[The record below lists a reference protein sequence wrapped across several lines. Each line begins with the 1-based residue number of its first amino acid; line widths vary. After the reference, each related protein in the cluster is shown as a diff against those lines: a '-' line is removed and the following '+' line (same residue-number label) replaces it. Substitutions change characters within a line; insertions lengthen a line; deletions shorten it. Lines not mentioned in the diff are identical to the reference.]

1 MLVINK
7 YTTIILLCFDVLLFI
22 IIFDRMPV
30 VLSITQ
36 ILLGLPLWFWC
47 IERAFREQKRVGW
60 LWLLISAPLIRQMF
74 WVILP
79 VILFYTAP
87 FRDFLP
93 LLNLLSN
100 NNDITHGAIIMT
112 IGNYVMFLSL
122 YWGIKF
128 INISRLPV
136 HVFDYRSPNYLFII
150 GLLLIFTWTY
160 FRVEDITSEL
170 LQIESNYGSSV
181 TAGWGYVAQS
191 MILLFFL
198 PRRDA
203 SLSRKHIL
211 IWVIATIVFVIPFLT
226 IGQRMHILYPFVVL
240 TCLYTVCKTSI
251 NINFTKLI
259 LLIVCALVSVIF
271 VFFISDNVRSKYFWT
286 GYHAPISEVIQ
297 MPTLPIAMALTEVN
311 TRFNSPLIVN
321 ELVSERPDLFPQ
333 RNLLN
338 LAASFIVPFDNR
350 YIKISEVLKID
361 NDMNSMPPGKYLMTS
376 VLEGESTASW
386 PPETEFFLDAGY
398 VGVFIGW
405 SLIGLIYCAWIQ
417 LLLRLKL
424 HPSIFM
430 SIILGCLFTELILA
444 ELATRFIAV
453 ITFRLAVLVVFLLGV
468 KYLSKLFFYSS
479 GEKMIA
485 SKGRF

>member
-1 MLVINK
+1 
-7 YTTIILLCFDVLLFI
+7 
-22 IIFDRMPV
+22 
-30 VLSITQ
+30 
-36 ILLGLPLWFWC
+36 
-47 IERAFREQKRVGW
+47 
-60 LWLLISAPLIRQMF
+60 
-74 WVILP
+74 
-79 VILFYTAP
+79 
-87 FRDFLP
+87 
-93 LLNLLSN
+93 
-100 NNDITHGAIIMT
+100 
-112 IGNYVMFLSL
+112 
-122 YWGIKF
+122 
-128 INISRLPV
+128 
-136 HVFDYRSPNYLFII
+136 
-150 GLLLIFTWTY
+150 
-160 FRVEDITSEL
+160 
-170 LQIESNYGSSV
+170 
-181 TAGWGYVAQS
+181 
-191 MILLFFL
+191 
-198 PRRDA
+198 
-203 SLSRKHIL
+203 
-211 IWVIATIVFVIPFLT
+211 
-226 IGQRMHILYPFVVL
+226 
-240 TCLYTVCKTSI
+240 
-251 NINFTKLI
+251 
-259 LLIVCALVSVIF
+259 VIF
-271 VFFISDNVRSKYFWT
+271 VFVISDNVRSKYFWT

-321 ELVSERPDLFPQ
+321 ELVSERPDLFPK

-361 NDMNSMPPGKYLMTS
+361 NDMNRMPPGKYLMTS

-398 VGVFIGW
+398 VGVIIGW

-424 HPSIFM
+424 HPSICM

-453 ITFRLAVLVVFLLGV
+453 ITFRLAVLVVLLLGV